1 MTPALGSGRPARLV
15 WAAMST
21 ANAVSDRLL
30 TRIGGLLRQAESTDN
45 EHEAEAFMAAA
56 QRLATRSS
64 IDLAV
69 ARTHTRDRERGA
81 TLIQRMIPIGE
92 PGRKGLRT
100 YVQLFV
106 AIADANDVRCDVAR
120 TSTQVYAYGFAADI
134 DVCEALYSSLLV
146 QMVQASDRYIKSGA
160 YRSATME
167 KVVVERRRGRR
178 VRRVVRVPVAGVTAR
193 LNFQM
198 AFAARIGARLAAAQ
212 AEVRRA
218 ATTRDLHATEPI
230 SEEQAAGTAL
240 ALRGKELELADFYS
254 RNSEAR
260 GTWRGPDTSTGYAP
274 DARRAGDQA
283 GRVAR
288 LGMAPELDAARGRL
302 DGPGG

>member
-1 MTPALGSGRPARLV
+1 MPTS
-15 WAAMST
+15 
-21 ANAVSDRLL
+21 NAVSERLL

-45 EHEAEAFMAAA
+45 EHEAEAFLAAA

-69 ARTHTRDRERGA
+69 ARTHTRNRERGA
-81 TLIQRMIPIGE
+81 ALIQRMIPIGE

-106 AIADANDVRCDVAR
+106 AIADANDVRCDVTR
-120 TSTQVYAYGFAADI
+120 TSTQVYAYGYAADI
-134 DVCEALYSSLLV
+134 DVCEALYSGLLV

-160 YRSATME
+160 HRSATME

-178 VRRVVRVPVAGVTAR
+178 VRRVVRAPVAGVTAR

-198 AFAARIGARLAAAQ
+198 AFAARVGARLAEAKQ
-212 AEVRRA
+212 EVERA
-218 ATTRDLHATEPI
+218 ATTRDVHAAEPV
-230 SEEQAAGTAL
+230 SAEQAAGTAL

-254 RNSEAR
+254 RNSDAR
-260 GTWRGPDTSTGYAP
+260 GTWRGPQTSTGYAP
-274 DARRAGDQA
+274 EARQAGDRA

-288 LGMAPELDAARGRL
+288 LGFSPELDAARGRIE
-302 DGPGG
+302 GPGG

>member
-1 MTPALGSGRPARLV
+1 
-15 WAAMST
+15 MST
-21 ANAVSDRLL
+21 ANVVTDRLL

-69 ARTHTRDRERGA
+69 ARAHTVGKEKSG
-81 TLIQRMIPIGE
+81 TPIQRVVPIGE

-106 AIADANDVRCDVAR
+106 VIADANDVRCDVAR

-160 YRSATME
+160 HRSSTME
-167 KVVVERRRGRR
+167 KIVVERRRGRR
-178 VRRVVRVPVAGVTAR
+178 VRRLVRVPVAGVTAR

-198 AFAARIGARLAAAQ
+198 AFAARVGARLAEAKG
-212 AEVRRA
+212 EIERA
-218 ATTRDLHATEPI
+218 ATTRDAHAADPV
-230 SEEQAAGTAL
+230 SEEQAAGAAL

-254 RNSEAR
+254 RSSEAR

-274 DARRAGDQA
+274 DARQAGDRAGRA
-283 GRVAR
+283 AR
-288 LGMAPELDAARGRL
+288 LGSTPELDAARGRL
-302 DGPGG
+302 ESSGGQLCRTTEPGWAGSG